1 VGKIEEGLKKLKN
14 RPSIDQLIPE
24 GDLVGKLNKS
34 EKTGKPLRIKLGI
47 DPSAPYLT
55 LGHSIPLRKM
65 RQFQDLGHTGV
76 LVVGDFTRR
85 IGDPSGRSSTRALMT
100 EEDIARNM
108 STYVEQAF
116 KILDPEHT
124 EIRYNSEWLG
134 KLSFA
139 DIITLSSKY
148 TVARMLERDDFS
160 KRMAENLPISILEF
174 LYPLAQA
181 YDSVAIQADVELGGA
196 DQLFNL
202 LVGRDIQREYGQESQ
217 VILTVPL
224 LIGTDGV
231 RSMSQTVGNY
241 VGVAEQP
248 SEMYGKILSIPDELL
263 SEYFFQL
270 TDLKTTEYQ
279 TLIDSSPR
287 DAKRLLART
296 IVTQY
301 HDIDA
306 ANAAEQEFDRIH
318 IQHERPSEIDKV
330 KIARELL
337 KDGNRIWVIT
347 LLEASGLVKSRGEA
361 KRLISQGG
369 VRINNERILSADLE
383 ISFDPPMLIQ
393 VGKRLFVEAV

>member
-1 VGKIEEGLKKLKN
+1 
-14 RPSIDQLIPE
+14 
-24 GDLVGKLNKS
+24 
-34 EKTGKPLRIKLGI
+34 
-47 DPSAPYLT
+47 
-55 LGHSIPLRKM
+55 
-65 RQFQDLGHTGV
+65 
-76 LVVGDFTRR
+76 
-85 IGDPSGRSSTRALMT
+85 
-100 EEDIARNM
+100 
-108 STYVEQAF
+108 
-116 KILDPEHT
+116 
-124 EIRYNSEWLG
+124 
-134 KLSFA
+134 
-139 DIITLSSKY
+139 
-148 TVARMLERDDFS
+148 
-160 KRMAENLPISILEF
+160 
-174 LYPLAQA
+174 
-181 YDSVAIQADVELGGA
+181 
-196 DQLFNL
+196 
-202 LVGRDIQREYGQESQ
+202 
-217 VILTVPL
+217 
-224 LIGTDGV
+224 
-231 RSMSQTVGNY
+231 MSQTVGNY